1 MPIIQSAKKA
11 LRGSA
16 RKRVTNDRRKKAVSI
31 AVKTYKKLIIENKLK
46 EAKAFMPTLQK
57 AIDKGS
63 KRGIFKANTGSR
75 KLSRLSK
82 VLKKT
87 AAK

>member
-16 RKRVTNDRRKKAVSI
+16 RKRVMNDRRKKAVSI
-31 AVKTYKKLIIENKLK
+31 AVKTYKKLIVENKLS
-46 EAKAFMPTLQK
+46 EAKAFMPNLQK

-75 KLSRLSK
+75 KLSRFSK
-82 VLKKT
+82 VLKKAST
-87 AAK
+87 K